1 MKQLIYIFCLLFFSA
16 LGFAQEVSFT
26 ASVNKNVVGLDESF
40 TLTFKLNAGGNKF
53 KAPVLSDNF
62 KIYSGPNQSTSMSYI
77 NGRMSTSISY
87 QYLLVPINVG
97 KYVIEPATIEVDGES
112 YSSNPIEIEVVEEKQ
127 PQTRAKQKSPGN
139 QSNTAPKEQNQTD
152 IGDNLFLR
160 LSVNKKEATPGEQIV
175 ASYKLYNR
183 LDLVNIS
190 GQKLPDFVGFY
201 TDDVEVD
208 PNTNASREV
217 IDGVIYQV
225 FLLKRTT
232 LFPQRTGELELRP
245 LEITATVRERE
256 ATPVNTFFGPRYQYK
271 QRNVPLK
278 SNGIIIKVQ
287 DPPGKKPASFSGAV
301 GALKLK
307 ATVDNT
313 TVPVNGAINLKYTI
327 SGTGNLKLIDLPE
340 VDFPVD
346 FEVYDPKI
354 TSTVQNPNGMVS
366 GSKTFE
372 YLIIPRVPGSFDIP
386 EITLPYYNPTTKKY
400 ESTNAKGFTI
410 EVVDD
415 GSAASQEAARIKQKR
430 DIKQIGKDIRFIKT
444 EFTDLSQ
451 KGNSFYGS
459 VWFVLAYLIP
469 AILAAAVYI
478 ALRRYH
484 SLQSD
489 KVGLRKR
496 RAGKLASK
504 QLKKARELL
513 QQQNTSAFYE
523 ELSGALTAYL
533 SGKFSIGMADM
544 NKQRIKE
551 EMQQT
556 HISDE
561 LTQRTI
567 TLLEDCE
574 MARYAPG
581 AQGAS
586 EQAYSEAEYII
597 ESLEKALS

>member
-1 MKQLIYIFCLLFFSA
+1 MKKFIYILPFLFSTV
-16 LGFAQEVSFT
+16 LGLAQEVNFT
-26 ASVNKNVVGLDESF
+26 ATVNKKMVGLNESF
-40 TLTFKLNAGGNKF
+40 TLTFKVNASGNKF
-53 KAPVLSDNF
+53 KPPILSDNF

-77 NGRMSTSISY
+77 NGRMSTSMSY

-97 KYVIEPATIEVDGES
+97 KYIIEPATIEVDGES
-112 YSSNPIEIEVVEEKQ
+112 LTSNPVEIEVVKES
-127 PQTRAKQKSPGN
+127 QKKAPNKKKSQANPRSS
-139 QSNTAPKEQNQTD
+139 QPKEQKKVD
-152 IGDNLFLR
+152 IGDNLFLK
-160 LSVNKKEATPGEQIV
+160 LSVNKSKATPGEQVI

-201 TDDVEVD
+201 TDDVEID

-225 FLLKRTT
+225 FLLKKTT

-278 SNGIIIKVQ
+278 SNGLTIRVN
-287 DPPGKKPASFSGAV
+287 DPPGVKPIAYSGAV
-301 GALKLK
+301 GALSLK

-313 TVPVNGAINLKYTI
+313 TVPVNGAINLKYTV

-340 VDFPVD
+340 VEFPVD

-354 TSTVQNPNGMVS
+354 FSSVQNPNGVVS

-372 YLIIPRVPGSFDIP
+372 YLLIPRVPGNFEIP
-386 EITLPYYNPTTKKY
+386 EITLHYYNPATKAY
-400 ESTNAKGFTI
+400 EKSNAKGFSF

-415 GSAASQEAARIKQKR
+415 GSAESQEAARIKQKR

-444 EFTDLSQ
+444 EISDLNQ
-451 KGNSFYGS
+451 KGDSFYGS
-459 VWFVLAYLIP
+459 VWFVLAFLLP
-469 AILAAAVYI
+469 ALFAAGTYI
-478 ALRRYH
+478 ALRKYND
-484 SLQSD
+484 LQSD
-489 KVGLRKR
+489 HVGLRRR

-513 QQQNTSAFYE
+513 NVQNTSAFYE
-523 ELSGALTAYL
+523 ELSGALTSYL
-533 SGKFSIGMADM
+533 SGKLSIGMADM
-544 NKQRIKE
+544 NKQRI
-551 EMQQT
+551 
-556 HISDE
+556 SLE
-561 LTQRTI
+561 LDAKGVPEDLKVRTLS
-567 TLLEDCE
+567 LLEECE

-581 AQGAS
+581 SNGAS
-586 EQAYSEAEYII
+586 EKAYSEAEFII
-597 ESLEKALS
+597 ESLEKAMS